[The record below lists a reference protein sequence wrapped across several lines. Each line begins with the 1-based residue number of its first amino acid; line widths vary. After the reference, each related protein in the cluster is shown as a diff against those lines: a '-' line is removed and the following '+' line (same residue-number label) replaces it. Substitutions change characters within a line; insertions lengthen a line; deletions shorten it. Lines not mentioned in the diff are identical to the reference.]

1 MSVRRTA
8 RRIGRSARR
17 IARSLRRASRR
28 PSRRSA
34 RRSSR
39 RSARRSARRS
49 SRRSGRKNLS
59 PWIKHVMA
67 YHKSHPNISYKQ
79 AMKRA
84 ASSYKTGYKTP
95 TRSQEF

>member
-1 MSVRRTA
+1 MRRSVRRSQ
-8 RRIGRSARR
+8 RRSTRRSQRR
-17 IARSLRRASRR
+17 STR
-28 PSRRSA
+28 RRSA

-39 RSARRSARRS
+39 RS
-49 SRRSGRKNLS
+49 SRRSGRKQLS